1 LDAYGAASYFWF
13 IGSVMA
19 IMGSY
24 ALYRMTQTSSTAVED
39 TNAYAPITPT
49 STPIAMELAQEYAI
63 EMALEEEEIN
73 Q

>member
-1 LDAYGAASYFWF
+1 
-13 IGSVMA
+13 MA

-39 TNAYAPITPT
+39 TSTYAPITPT

-63 EMALEEEEIN
+63 EMALEEEEVD
-73 Q
+73 